1 MKILTLAVSLCAGGM
16 LLHADTAQE
25 RLKDATE
32 VMHEIMNT
40 PDKGIP
46 NDLLDKARC
55 AVIIPGMKSG
65 GFIVGAKYGRG
76 FAVCRHASNNGWG
89 APAAYRAEGGSF
101 GFQIGAQN
109 TDVVMLVMSERGMR
123 RLLESKFTLGGE
135 ASVAAGPIGR
145 KAEALTD
152 LQLQA
157 DILSWSRTRGAFA
170 GIALTGATLRP
181 DADVD
186 KELYGKELSNREILT
201 GSVKPTAAGRPLV
214 AELTSYSRHEEGKPV
229 APATKGEASRSDKTQ
244 NRRQNPNRQ
253 TTPEQPA
260 NPNTTPPQD
269 QNPKY

>member
-1 MKILTLAVSLCAGGM
+1 MRILTLAASLCAGAL

-25 RLKDATE
+25 RLKDATD
-32 VMHEIMNT
+32 VFSEIMNT

-55 AVIIPGMKSG
+55 AVIVPGMKSG

-76 FAVCRHASNNGWG
+76 FVVCRHESNNGWG
-89 APAAYRAEGGSF
+89 APAAYRVEGGSF

-135 ASVAAGPIGR
+135 ASVAAGPVGR
-145 KAEALTD
+145 KAEAQTD
-152 LQLQA
+152 LQLRA
-157 DILSWSRTRGAFA
+157 DILSWSRSRGAFA

-186 KELYGKELSNREILT
+186 KELYGKELSNQEILT
-201 GSVKPTAAGRPLV
+201 GSVKPTPDGQQLV
-214 AELTSYSRHEEGKPV
+214 AELTKNSRHEEGEAVTP
-229 APATKGEASRSDKTQ
+229 PANKGEASRSDRTQ
-244 NRRQNPNRQ
+244 NPRQNPDRKTEPNQ
-253 TTPEQPA
+253 PPTP
-260 NPNTTPPQD
+260 
-269 QNPKY
+269 

>member
-1 MKILTLAVSLCAGGM
+1 MRILTLAVSLCAGGM

-25 RLKDATE
+25 RLQDATA
-32 VMHEIMNT
+32 MLHEIMNT

-46 NDLLDKARC
+46 SDLLDKAHC
-55 AVIIPGMKSG
+55 VVLIPGMKSG

-76 FAVCRHASNNGWG
+76 FAVCRNASNKGWG

-101 GFQIGAQN
+101 GFQIGAEN
-109 TDVVMLVMSERGMR
+109 TDVLMLVMSDLGMR
-123 RLLESKFTLGGE
+123 RLLQSKFTLGGE

-152 LQLQA
+152 LQLRA

-201 GSVKPTAAGRPLV
+201 GSVKPTAAGRPLD
-214 AELTSYSRHEEGKPV
+214 AELTSYSRHEEGV
-229 APATKGEASRSDKTQ
+229 PARQGEASRSDRNQ
-244 NRRQNPNRQ
+244 NQRQNPNRN
-253 TTPEQPA
+253 TAPEQPA
-260 NPNTTPPQD
+260 NPNPNPAPAHD
-269 QNPKY
+269 PKY

>member
-1 MKILTLAVSLCAGGM
+1 MKILTLAVSLCAGGL

-25 RLKDATE
+25 RLKDATD
-32 VMHEIMNT
+32 VLTEIMNT

-46 NDLLDKARC
+46 SDLLDKARC
-55 AVIIPGMKSG
+55 AIIIPGMKSG

-76 FAVCRHASNNGWG
+76 FTVCRRSSNNGWG

-109 TDVVMLVMSERGMR
+109 TDVVMLVMNERGMR

-135 ASVAAGPIGR
+135 ASVAAGPVGR
-145 KAEALTD
+145 STSAMTD
-152 LQLQA
+152 LQLRA
-157 DILSWSRTRGAFA
+157 DILSWSRNRGVFA

-201 GSVKPTAAGRPLV
+201 GSVKPTAAGQPLV
-214 AELTSYSRHEEGKPV
+214 AELTKYSRHEEGK
-229 APATKGEASRSDKTQ
+229 PATKGEASRSDRNQ

-253 TTPEQPA
+253 TAPQQESTP
-260 NPNTTPPQD
+260 NPNPAPD
-269 QNPKY
+269 HNPKY